1 MRDLATYE
9 VNFAQDRGRGRFKTK
24 MTTAVEMLAD
34 ACKKLSQ
41 NVAFDEDG
49 EAYFTAK
56 KVEEQENGLLIEKS
70 EDSEVE

>member
-34 ACKKLSQ
+34 ACKKLS
-41 NVAFDEDG
+41 
-49 EAYFTAK
+49 
-56 KVEEQENGLLIEKS
+56 
-70 EDSEVE
+70 